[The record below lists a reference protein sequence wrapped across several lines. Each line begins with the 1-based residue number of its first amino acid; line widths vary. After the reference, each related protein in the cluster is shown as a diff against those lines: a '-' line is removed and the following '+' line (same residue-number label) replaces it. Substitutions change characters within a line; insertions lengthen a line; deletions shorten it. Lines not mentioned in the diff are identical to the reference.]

1 MSSRRYTKEFK
12 AEAVAQ
18 ITDRGYSV
26 REVSERLGVSL
37 KSMYAW
43 VSAVRG
49 NGSNG
54 KLDESQR
61 EIARLKAQLK
71 RVEEERDILKKA
83 TAYFAKTSV

>member
-1 MSSRRYTKEFK
+1 MSARRYTKEFK

-18 ITDRGYSV
+18 VTERGYSV

-43 VSAVRG
+43 VREARG
-49 NGSNG
+49 GTG
-54 KLDESQR
+54 KHTGDLQTEN
-61 EIARLKAQLK
+61 ARLRAELK

-83 TAYFAKTSV
+83 AAYFAKASG